1 MTTRQ
6 PRTTQ
11 LDKLQAL
18 HVQLV
23 QQVEELATSEAW
35 KRMLQAAAR
44 FHHYSPAN
52 ILLITAQRPDATQV
66 AGYRTWTTLGRHV
79 KKGEHGIAILAPC
92 TYTSTDTPAT
102 TGTINADRTGETRL
116 PTVNPDEQ
124 NLPRH
129 LRGFRIVHVF
139 DVTQTDGEPLPDIT
153 PRLLHGE
160 APPGLIDH
168 LTDLTQQAGFTVERG
183 PCHGANGY
191 TNFTTHTVRILDT
204 VSPAQVAKTLA
215 HELGHIRADH
225 QHRFTDYAT
234 NTTCRGQAEI
244 EAESIAYLIT
254 TTAGLNPN
262 DYSVPYLAGWS
273 GGDTNL
279 LRDAMTQVVTIA
291 RHIAP
296 DPARPSRTAAV
307 TTPHSTP
314 AIADPSVQ
322 AAHTASAGW
331 SS

>member
-1 MTTRQ
+1 MATRQ
-6 PRTTQ
+6 PRPPQ
-11 LDKLQAL
+11 PDKLQAL
-18 HVQLV
+18 HAQLV
-23 QQVEELATSEAW
+23 GQVEQLATSEAW

-52 ILLITAQRPDATQV
+52 ILLITAQRPDATRV

-92 TYTSTDTPAT
+92 TYKSTDTPAT
-102 TGTINADRTGETRL
+102 TPTIDSDRAGDSRL
-116 PTVNPDEQ
+116 PTVEPDERGV
-124 NLPRH
+124 LRH
-129 LRGFRIVHVF
+129 LHSFRIVHVF
-139 DVTQTDGEPLPDIT
+139 DVTQTDGEPLPDIA

-168 LTDLTQQAGFTVERG
+168 LTDLTKQAGFAVERG
-183 PCHGANGY
+183 PCQGANGY
-191 TNFTTHTVRILDT
+191 TNFSTHTVRILDT
-204 VSPAQVAKTLA
+204 VSPAQAAKTLA

-244 EAESIAYLIT
+244 EAESIAYLVT
-254 TTAGLNPN
+254 TTAGLSPN

-279 LRDAMTQVVTIA
+279 LRDAMTRVVTIA
-291 RHIAP
+291 RQIGP
-296 DPARPSRTAAV
+296 DPAQPSLTAAV
-307 TTPHSTP
+307 TTLHSTP
-314 AIADPSVQ
+314 AIADPSLQ
-322 AAHTASAGW
+322 AAHTASVGW
-331 SS
+331 ST